1 MTVAPRVSIVVPL
14 FNDEDFVA
22 AALESCVTQTLA
34 DIEIICVD
42 DASTDGTVDLVER
55 YAARD
60 PRVRLIRQPENL
72 SAFQARRVG
81 IHAATGP
88 YILFLD
94 GDDEL
99 SPHAAKTALAKA
111 EASGADVVGFGVE
124 IVAPE
129 DRFPRNFEEA
139 LQPRFATAVAPHI
152 VPEIFPVGEVANG
165 HLWRYLFAA
174 SLLRAAYD
182 RVPDD
187 LTFYRA
193 NDLPITFLAL
203 AHASKYVSTTERLY
217 RYHFRRGTSGHA
229 IDGLEHFRFLMSG
242 IDPITAIAA
251 RVREIA
257 SERPDGEAVVKS
269 YESARLHII
278 GNVLRYCMR
287 DTSGDLQQTC
297 LELLKEQ
304 AGDLD
309 VVRAAADFCS
319 HALDALSKDAPAPV
333 QPAEV
338 RRVLLTTMHLE
349 TGGLQ
354 SVLLEQAAQLA
365 TRGYDVTIAVLR
377 DAGREVELPD
387 GVDVVEITGPTK
399 SARLE
404 HWANLCRDRA
414 IDVII
419 DHHILYND
427 NWPWFTLAARA
438 VGVPTIGWIHNFA
451 LRPIFDMTQRAS
463 FLTTHMRMLL
473 RVVTLSPAD
482 VAFWKLQGLE
492 RVSYLPNPLSPLAVS
507 ALEVGAARQRSQS
520 TIRLAWWGRLDRA
533 TKQVQHLLDV
543 ARELRSRDVDFHLT
557 VVGPDSR
564 NLTAMELRQEAIAKG
579 VDDAVSLIPE
589 QDAAMLLATL
599 ADADLM
605 ISTSAIEGFQLT
617 IVEAQALGLP
627 VVMYDLPWLAT
638 VHQNTGLVA
647 SAPDDPAALA
657 EAVAHIADDPQRY
670 EQLSSAARAF
680 ATAAASVDVGDLV
693 TRLLAGELPDK
704 YSPEPTVEDA
714 RILTRWLVRYAERAI
729 RRGGRGKSG
738 ADGEIS
744 ALRRERDR
752 ARRKLKTVMEGPSFR
767 IGRALTFVPRK
778 LSELTRAQK
787 KTSAPRTVG
796 TAMPASDV
804 PPPLRPRPDAEPPTR
819 SEAPDVTFVIPVY
832 NSAPWLV
839 DCLSSVLAQTGVEI
853 EVICINDGSTDDSG
867 KILREYART
876 DPRVVFIDQA
886 NSGQSVGRN
895 KGIDAARG
903 RYVIYLDSDDYWPE
917 DNLASLVARADG
929 ENLDVLMFDCVTFRD
944 GEIDEKTWRWYA
956 TYYQRAHVYREVSSG
971 AELMAAMRRGKD
983 YRPHVGLYLTRTAY
997 LRKLGLQFI
1006 PGIVHQ
1012 DNPYTFRLLLNAE
1025 RASHERLNAYARR
1038 IRPGSTIT
1046 TLSPDRSARGYFLAY
1061 VEMMREI
1068 DGRALPPG
1076 TSDPINNIIDYVYEG
1091 ARKQLS
1097 LVSPETA
1104 ETIRTLDDRDDA
1116 QATFATLMEAPQ

>member
-14 FNDEDFVA
+14 FDDEEFVA
-22 AALESCVTQTLA
+22 ASLESCLAQTLA
-34 DIEIICVD
+34 DIEVICVD
-42 DASTDGTVDLVER
+42 DASTDGTVEVVER

-60 PRVRLIRQPENL
+60 SRIRLIRQPENL

-81 IHAATGP
+81 IDAATAP
-88 YILFLD
+88 YVLFLD

-99 SPHAAKTALAKA
+99 SPRAAQTALAKA
-111 EASGADVVGFGVE
+111 ESSRADVVGFGVE
-124 IVAPE
+124 IVAPQE
-129 DRFPRNFEEA
+129 GFPRNFEQA
-139 LQPRFATAVAPHI
+139 LQPRLAEVLAPHI
-152 VPEIFPVGEVANG
+152 IPQLFPAGEVANG
-165 HLWRYLFAA
+165 HLWRYLFATR
-174 SLLRAAYD
+174 LLRAAYD
-182 RVPDD
+182 GIAADH
-187 LTFYRA
+187 TFYRA

-203 AHASKYVSTTERLY
+203 AHATKYVSTEERLY

-242 IDPITAIAA
+242 IDPITAIAP

-257 SERPDGEAVVKS
+257 AGSPDGEAVVTS

-287 DTSGDLQQTC
+287 DTAGVLQQTC
-297 LELLKEQ
+297 LALLKEQ

-309 VVRAAADFCS
+309 VVRAAADFCG
-319 HALDALSKDAPAPV
+319 HALDALSTDAPAPV

-354 SVLLEQAAQLA
+354 AVLLEHAAQLA
-365 TRGYDVTIAVLR
+365 ARGYDVTIAVLR
-377 DAGREVELPD
+377 NAGREVELPD

-404 HWANLCRDRA
+404 HWATLCRDRA

-438 VGVPTIGWIHNFA
+438 AGVPTIGWIHNFA
-451 LRPIFDMTQRAS
+451 LRPIFDMTQRTS
-463 FLTTHMRMLL
+463 FLTTHMQMLL

-507 ALEVGAARQRSQS
+507 ALDVGAARRRSQG

-543 ARELRSRDVDFHLT
+543 AHQLRSRDVDFHLT
-557 VVGPDSR
+557 IVGPDSR
-564 NLTAMELRQEAIAKG
+564 NLTAMQLRQDAIAKG

-589 QDAAMLLATL
+589 QDAATLLATL
-599 ADADLM
+599 ADADIM
-605 ISTSAIEGFQLT
+605 VSTSAIEGFQLT
-617 IVEAQALGLP
+617 IIEAQALGLP
-627 VVMYDLPWLAT
+627 VVMYDLPWLTT
-638 VHQNTGLVA
+638 VRQNAGLVVA
-647 SAPDDPAALA
+647 APDDPAALA
-657 EAVAHIADDPQRY
+657 EIIADIADDPHRY
-670 EQLSSAARAF
+670 EHLSKAARAF
-680 ATAAASVDVGDLV
+680 ATATASVDVGDLLS
-693 TRLLAGELPDK
+693 RLLTDELPDE
-704 YSPEPTVEDA
+704 YSPSPTVEDA

-738 ADGEIS
+738 ADGEVS

-778 LSELTRAQK
+778 LSELARAQK
-787 KTSAPRTVG
+787 KTPTPRPAG
-796 TAMPASDV
+796 TATPASDV
-804 PPPLRPRPDAEPPTR
+804 PPPLRPRPDAAAPTR

-832 NSAPWLV
+832 NSAPWLA

-867 KILREYART
+867 KILQDYARI
-876 DPRVVFIDQA
+876 DPRVVVIDQA

-895 KGIDAARG
+895 KGIDAASG
-903 RYVIYLDSDDYWPE
+903 RYLIYLDSDDYWPE
-917 DNLASLVARADG
+917 DNLASLVARADD
-929 ENLDVLMFDCVTFRD
+929 ENLDLLLFDCLTFRD

-956 TYYQRAHVYREVSSG
+956 TYYQRAHVYRQVSGG
-971 AELMAAMRRGKD
+971 AELMATMRRGKD

-997 LRKLGLQFI
+997 LRGLGLQFI

-1046 TLSPDRSARGYFLAY
+1046 TLNPDRSARGYFLAY

-1068 DGRALPPG
+1068 DGRDLPPG
-1076 TSDPINNIIDYVYEG
+1076 TSDPINNIVDYVYEG
-1091 ARKQLS
+1091 ARKQLA
-1097 LVSPETA
+1097 LVTPDVA
-1104 ETIRTLDDRDDA
+1104 EEIRATDDSEDA
-1116 QATFATLMEAPQ
+1116 QAVFAALTDR